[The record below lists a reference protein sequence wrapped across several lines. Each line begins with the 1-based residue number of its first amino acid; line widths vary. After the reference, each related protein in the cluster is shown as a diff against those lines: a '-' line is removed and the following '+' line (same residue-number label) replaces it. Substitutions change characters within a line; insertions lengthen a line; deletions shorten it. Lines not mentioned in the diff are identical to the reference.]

1 MAAEQSRE
9 PSARGTKMG
18 GRLSLSLSLAIVREQ
33 KKLGERTRGRKEG
46 RGVREGGRGTKCS
59 LVCKTK
65 NPSRTNS

>member
-33 KKLGERTRGRKEG
+33 KKLGERTRGKEG
-46 RGVREGGRGTKCS
+46 REGG
-59 LVCKTK
+59 
-65 NPSRTNS
+65 